1 MKRKVQYN
9 VPCTTVPF
17 SLRVAQTYH
26 TVQQIVSK
34 CRERGKYA
42 ASAPIGSNSNGGRHF
57 SICSFSSQT
66 MHILFFVSARLL
78 LVPLFFFLQP
88 LCTLH
93 SSSSS
98 SPSSLRDRVFFF
110 SLDLDG
116 WCHAGAGMGESAEP
130 LSALFQCSFVF
141 VRQTAAI
148 ALRPFLFPAAA
159 VVPFSRRVHSLCG
172 TYSLF
177 KSIF

>member
-17 SLRVAQTYH
+17 SLRVSQAYH

-34 CRERGKYA
+34 CRERGKYT

-78 LVPLFFFLQP
+78 LAPLLFLQP

-93 SSSSS
+93 SSSS

-110 SLDLDG
+110 LDLDG
-116 WCHAGAGMGESAEP
+116 WCQGLEWRNPPNPFRRYS
-130 LSALFQCSFVF
+130 SVVLFSFVKRQQLHPISFSCCCCRTFF
-141 VRQTAAI
+141 VKGA
-148 ALRPFLFPAAA
+148 FLIVQNF
-159 VVPFSRRVHSLCG
+159 
-172 TYSLF
+172 
-177 KSIF
+177 